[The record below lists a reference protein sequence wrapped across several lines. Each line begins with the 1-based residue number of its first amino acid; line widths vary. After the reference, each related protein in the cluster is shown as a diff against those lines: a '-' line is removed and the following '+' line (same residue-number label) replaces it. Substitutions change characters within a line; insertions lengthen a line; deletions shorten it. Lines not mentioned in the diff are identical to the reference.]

1 MNKANLS
8 AHGSSLYWFNLCKN
22 TIFFAPNGYFTCE
35 VEQVNCNWASP
46 LPPPRPMRENRFP
59 LLAALLT
66 DKQQKVQTV
75 SITYFPSLV
84 TEEVKR
90 KGPIAVFKNIQKH
103 NTIKPIKK
111 AVTTFVATALVARD
125 RIELSTS

>member
-1 MNKANLS
+1 
-8 AHGSSLYWFNLCKN
+8 
-22 TIFFAPNGYFTCE
+22 
-35 VEQVNCNWASP
+35 
-46 LPPPRPMRENRFP
+46 MRGNRFP

-75 SITYFPSLV
+75 SVTYFPSLV
-84 TEEVKR
+84 TEAVKR

>member
-1 MNKANLS
+1 MS
-8 AHGSSLYWFNLCKN
+8 
-22 TIFFAPNGYFTCE
+22 
-35 VEQVNCNWASP
+35 
-46 LPPPRPMRENRFP
+46 ENRFP

-66 DKQQKVQTV
+66 DKQQKAQTV
-75 SITYFPSLV
+75 SVTYFPSLV
-84 TEEVKR
+84 TEAVKR
-90 KGPIAVFKNIQKH
+90 KGSIAVFKNVQKH

>member
-1 MNKANLS
+1 M
-8 AHGSSLYWFNLCKN
+8 
-22 TIFFAPNGYFTCE
+22 
-35 VEQVNCNWASP
+35 
-46 LPPPRPMRENRFP
+46 
-59 LLAALLT
+59 
-66 DKQQKVQTV
+66 
-75 SITYFPSLV
+75 V

-90 KGPIAVFKNIQKH
+90 KDPIAVFKNIQKH

>member
-1 MNKANLS
+1 
-8 AHGSSLYWFNLCKN
+8 
-22 TIFFAPNGYFTCE
+22 
-35 VEQVNCNWASP
+35 
-46 LPPPRPMRENRFP
+46 MRENRFP

-66 DKQQKVQTV
+66 DKQQKAQTV
-75 SITYFPSLV
+75 SVTYFPSLV
-84 TEEVKR
+84 TEAVKR

-111 AVTTFVATALVARD
+111 AVTTFVVTALVARD